1 MENEVVTITKLP
13 LKQRQLYKNIN
24 RDKNKQK
31 HIVVNFRKS
40 EVSNFYY
47 KNNFNSKLKWKI
59 TSLNKIEK

>member
-31 HIVVNFRKS
+31 TNR
-40 EVSNFYY
+40 
-47 KNNFNSKLKWKI
+47 SKLWKKPSI
-59 TSLNKIEK
+59 KFLL